1 MFTVLIGTLF
11 PLIAE
16 AVRGVKVSV
25 GAPFF
30 NRMTLPMIVMLLF
43 LMGVGPALPW
53 RSATA
58 AEMRSK
64 LLPPLVGAL
73 LFCIGALV
81 AGARNFY
88 SVVAFS
94 FIGYA
99 AVANLREYWIGLRA
113 RRNAHGE
120 GWATALFLLIRSNQR
135 RYGGYLAHLGLLLV
149 ALGIVG
155 SSSFRREGEM
165 TMKPGDTLT
174 VAGQTI
180 RLKGVWGRQEVQRS
194 VIGATVEVLKNGRVV
209 GVIEPRMNYYPTS
222 DQPVP
227 TPQVRSTIGGDLYL
241 TLMSFDPN
249 GAHAT
254 IRAIV
259 QPLVSWIWFGGGV
272 VVLGALIGLFPARRR
287 PDGSLA
293 EPDVGPVVGAVV
305 AEAAL

>member
-1 MFTVLIGTLF
+1 
-11 PLIAE
+11 
-16 AVRGVKVSV
+16 
-25 GAPFF
+25 
-30 NRMTLPMIVMLLF
+30 
-43 LMGVGPALPW
+43 
-53 RSATA
+53 
-58 AEMRSK
+58 
-64 LLPPLVGAL
+64 
-73 LFCIGALV
+73 
-81 AGARNFY
+81 
-88 SVVAFS
+88 
-94 FIGYA
+94 
-99 AVANLREYWIGLRA
+99 
-113 RRNAHGE
+113 
-120 GWATALFLLIRSNQR
+120 
-135 RYGGYLAHLGLLLV
+135 
-149 ALGIVG
+149 
-155 SSSFRREGEM
+155 M